1 MKRTTIVILTFIF
14 AFTLHAGQ
22 LPQPSEI
29 MKKLDNLFSQK
40 GDLTATIKIIQ
51 KKKDLGVKIYK
62 FKIFRS
68 DKRDA
73 FLLLFLEPPS
83 EKGNGYL
90 KIGDNFW
97 LYRRNTRTFQHISRD
112 ADISG
117 TNMKIGD
124 MEKQKLSELYRPLT
138 DKNGK
143 QIITAEMLGKIPVY
157 KFTIIAKTKDVTYP
171 KITYWV
177 RRDNYLP
184 LKAQYFSLSGTL
196 LRTSYFLK
204 YTRIKGRYFLL
215 EGVFIDEFEK
225 GNRSALK
232 VENIKVKPIP
242 DYVFTKQYLE
252 NLSR

>member
-1 MKRTTIVILTFIF
+1 MKKIILL
-14 AFTLHAGQ
+14 TLVFPFLLQAAI
-22 LPQPSEI
+22 PTPSTI
-29 MKKLDNLFSQK
+29 MKKLDNIFSQK
-40 GDLTATIKIIQ
+40 GDLVAIVKIIQ
-51 KKKDLGVKIYK
+51 KKKDLGVKIYR
-62 FKIFRS
+62 FKIYRS
-68 DKRDA
+68 DRRDA
-73 FLLLFLEPPS
+73 FLLLFLDPPS

-97 LYRRNTRTFQHISRD
+97 LYRRNTRTFQHITRD
-112 ADISG
+112 EDISG

-124 MEKQKLSELYRPLT
+124 MEKKKLTELYKPLK

-143 QIITAEMLGKIPVY
+143 EIISAEMLGKIPVY

-177 RRDNYLP
+177 RRDNFLP

-204 YTRIKGRYFLL
+204 YTKINGRYFLL

-225 GNRSALK
+225 GNRAAMK
-232 VENIKVKPIP
+232 IEKIKVKPIQ